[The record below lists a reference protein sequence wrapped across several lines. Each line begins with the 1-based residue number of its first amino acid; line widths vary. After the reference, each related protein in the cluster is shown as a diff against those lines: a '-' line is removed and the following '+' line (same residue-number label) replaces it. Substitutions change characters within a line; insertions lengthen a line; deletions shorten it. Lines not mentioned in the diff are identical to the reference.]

1 MRILAVAYLVACSG
15 DPGSNVKDAS
25 MGLSDSQL
33 VDAPYVPTP
42 TNIYVGATGD
52 NTIRVYA
59 MNLQSLTLS
68 AKGSVPT
75 GQGPSFLAFDP
86 MGRWLVAVNEGA
98 DALESFAIAQDGTLT
113 KINSQPVGDG
123 PAHVSL
129 DRTGA
134 WALVASYTAG
144 TVDVLP
150 VAANGTLGA
159 SVDTKAAGS
168 NAHQIVA
175 NAANTMLYVPCKGS
189 DTIASYAFNA
199 TTGQLTPQ
207 APTTVPAEADGPR
220 HIAFHPD
227 GNFAFVIN
235 ELNSTI
241 TSYSV
246 GAGGALTAI
255 ETQPSLM
262 SAVSGNTGAEI
273 YVHRSGNW
281 LYASNRGDNSIV
293 RYAIS
298 ATGTLGDLRRVS
310 VFGMTPRHFSLALDD
325 TVMYVAKQDSGSIHA
340 FRVSATDGTLTPV
353 GEMATPAGPQFVGA
367 ISQP

>member
-1 MRILAVAYLVACSG
+1 MES
-15 DPGSNVKDAS
+15 
-25 MGLSDSQL
+25 SDSQI

-42 TNIYVGATGD
+42 TNVYVGATGD
-52 NTIRVYA
+52 NTIRVYS

-75 GQGPSFLAFDP
+75 GAGPSFLAFDP
-86 MGRWLVAVNEGA
+86 MRRWLLTVNEGA
-98 DALESFAIAQDGTLT
+98 DALESFSIAQDGTLT

-123 PAHVSL
+123 PTHVSL
-129 DRTGA
+129 DRTGT
-134 WALVASYTAG
+134 WALVANYAGG

-150 VAANGTLGA
+150 VADNGTLGS
-159 SVDTKAAGS
+159 SVDTKGAGS

-175 NAANTMLYVPCKGS
+175 NPANTMLYVPCKGA
-189 DTIASYAFNA
+189 DTIASFAFNA
-199 TTGQLTPQ
+199 ATGALTPQ
-207 APTTVPAEADGPR
+207 APTLVPAEADGPR
-220 HIAFHPD
+220 HIAFHPS

-246 GAGGALTAI
+246 GSSGALTAI
-255 ETQPSLM
+255 ETKSSLM

-273 YVHRSGNW
+273 AVHRSGNW

-298 ATGTLGDLRRVS
+298 ATGTLSDLQRIS
-310 VFGMTPRHFSLALDD
+310 VFGMTPRHFSLALND

-340 FRVSATDGTLTPV
+340 FRVSATDGSLTAV
-353 GEMATPAGPQFVGA
+353 GEMATPPGPQFVGA
-367 ISQP
+367 LSQP